1 MSADV
6 IVTRLRSFLLMLASA
21 LCAGIIIELGLTGHF
36 KELVQFVPF
45 TLCGLG
51 LIALLA
57 VLFRPNRTTL
67 WALRII
73 MLIAAL
79 GGLLGVYEHL
89 SGNLEFAQE
98 VKAAQAANAPLKMA
112 LTGAN
117 PPLAPGA
124 LVVTAMIAGA
134 ATYFHPALKEA

>member
-36 KELVQFVPF
+36 KEPVQFVPF
-45 TLCGLG
+45 GLCGLG

-79 GGLLGVYEHL
+79 GGLLGCM
-89 SGNLEFAQE
+89 SIC
-98 VKAAQAANAPLKMA
+98 
-112 LTGAN
+112 
-117 PPLAPGA
+117 LAIWS
-124 LVVTAMIAGA
+124 LR
-134 ATYFHPALKEA
+134 KR